1 MSRFDLFTMI
11 HKGLRHALLELNVQA
26 GRTDYGDSA
35 AVKELQAAW
44 EGARRSLGGHSR
56 HEDDYIWPLL
66 AKRSPGEADVLY
78 AEHVE
83 IHAFEA
89 KMDDHLSRL
98 VAEPDDAVRKV
109 MGLEF
114 YRSMQRFTALCLT
127 HFDDEERKVLP
138 RLWALCDDEE
148 LQGALA
154 SIMAVIDE
162 EERAYE
168 FKHMLESVDPSERAR
183 LQGMAPTAPTTV

>member
-1 MSRFDLFTMI
+1 VSRFDLFTMI

-26 GRTDYGDSA
+26 GRTDYGDPA
-35 AVKELQAAW
+35 AVRELQAAW
-44 EGARRSLGGHSR
+44 ASAGKALGGHSR
-56 HEDDYIWPLL
+56 HEDDFIWPLL

-78 AEHVE
+78 AEHEE

-98 VAEPDDAVRKV
+98 VAEEDDAARCL

-114 YRSMQRFTALCLT
+114 YRAMQRFTALCLT

-138 RLWALCDDEE
+138 RLWALCDDAE
-148 LQGALA
+148 LQQALA
-154 SIMAVIDE
+154 SIMATIDE
-162 EERAYE
+162 EELLYE
-168 FKHMLESVDPSERAR
+168 RKHMLESVDPTERER
-183 LQGMAPTAPTTV
+183 LQALAP